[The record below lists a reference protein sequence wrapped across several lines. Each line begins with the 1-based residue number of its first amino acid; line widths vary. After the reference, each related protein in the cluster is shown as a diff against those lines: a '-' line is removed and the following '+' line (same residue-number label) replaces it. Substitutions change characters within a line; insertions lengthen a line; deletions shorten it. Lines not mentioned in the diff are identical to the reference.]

1 MASTAVRTTTTE
13 VVVTQTVRHLDASD
27 DALIKEYAKHKED
40 IKVLEA
46 KKKAAEE
53 IIRQLLGDAKI
64 GFINGVKRVELKD
77 RTLTKV
83 DRKALQAAFP
93 EAYEATLRTTDYT
106 VLDAE

>member
-46 KKKAAEE
+46 KKKA
-53 IIRQLLGDAKI
+53 
-64 GFINGVKRVELKD
+64 GVKRVELKD

-93 EAYEATLRTTDYT
+93 EAYEATLRTTEYT